1 MLKQKDSPKNV
12 DEYIRMFPKDIQD
25 RLKSIREIVKK
36 AAPQAEE
43 VLSYQMPAYK
53 LNGILLYFAAF
64 KNHIGFFPTPSGIEA
79 FRKELSGYEL
89 TKGTI
94 HLPYDKKNPVT
105 LIKKIIKFRVKENLE
120 KKKKK

>member
-1 MLKQKDSPKNV
+1 MKQKDSPESV
-12 DEYIRMFPKDIQD
+12 DEYIRMFPKDIQSK
-25 RLKSIREIVKK
+25 LKSIREIVKK
-36 AAPQAEE
+36 SAPQAEE
-43 VLSYQMPAYK
+43 VISYQMPAYK

-94 HLPYDKKNPVT
+94 HLPYDKKIPET